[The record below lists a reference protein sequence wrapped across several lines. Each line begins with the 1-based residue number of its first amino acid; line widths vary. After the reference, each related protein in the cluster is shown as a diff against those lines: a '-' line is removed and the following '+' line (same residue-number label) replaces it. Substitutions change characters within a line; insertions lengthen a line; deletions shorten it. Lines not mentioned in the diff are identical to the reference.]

1 MHKKSRK
8 HSGVVLVYSLLKKT
22 KKQKKKTG
30 AACPSISSLFPLF
43 GEVEGRRR
51 RRRGRRRRRRGR
63 RRRRRR
69 GGGVVGWR
77 TVPKYFALFPE
88 REPGH

>member
-8 HSGVVLVYSLLKKT
+8 HSGVVLVYSLLK
-22 KKQKKKTG
+22 KKKTG

-51 RRRGRRRRRRGR
+51 
-63 RRRRRR
+63 
-69 GGGVVGWR
+69 GGGVGGVENR
-77 TVPKYFALFPE
+77 SQVLRLVPRA
-88 REPGH
+88 